1 MLQLDCIII
10 GGGPAG
16 LTAAT
21 YLGRFRR
28 RILVIDAG
36 KSRAAL
42 IPKTRNYPGF
52 VDGIE
57 GVMLLKRL
65 REQAQNYGAEL
76 FAAMATQLSSNDGMF
91 FVGAEGRTFSAPYIL
106 LASGLEDVEPPLPEL
121 QEAVESGAVR
131 YCPICDGYEAIDRKT
146 AVYGA
151 LEHAI
156 PKASFLRTYSSHV
169 TILPTHG
176 TSPPRFRESLAETG
190 IVVEKPPVRF
200 QLRGDRVAAQ
210 SQTGHWLEFD
220 VLYPALGCKV
230 HSGLVRDLGVKCSS
244 TGCVVVDEKQQ
255 TSVAGIFAAGDVVS
269 DLHQIAVGTAHA
281 CIAASAIHDG
291 LGKNYQ

>member
-121 QEAVESGAVR
+121 QE
-131 YCPICDGYEAIDRKT
+131 
-146 AVYGA
+146 
-151 LEHAI
+151 
-156 PKASFLRTYSSHV
+156 
-169 TILPTHG
+169 
-176 TSPPRFRESLAETG
+176 
-190 IVVEKPPVRF
+190 
-200 QLRGDRVAAQ
+200 
-210 SQTGHWLEFD
+210 
-220 VLYPALGCKV
+220 
-230 HSGLVRDLGVKCSS
+230 
-244 TGCVVVDEKQQ
+244 
-255 TSVAGIFAAGDVVS
+255 
-269 DLHQIAVGTAHA
+269 
-281 CIAASAIHDG
+281 
-291 LGKNYQ
+291 